1 MLKVGPAAGL
11 EQLTL
16 LARSAR
22 GAGAAELV
30 RQALEAPGVLVF
42 GEPTVLAA
50 IEQQVGKVQVEQ
62 AGQAVHQE
70 ELAARV
76 DPVTERL
83 NTRSLLFLPYSFVTG
98 TTHLC
103 VPFCMRISKLYF
115 FGDFDQF

>member
-16 LARSAR
+16 LAC

-30 RQALEAPGVLVF
+30 RQALEAPGVLLLVF
-42 GEPTVLAA
+42 GEPTARRYRTAA
-50 IEQQVGKVQVEQ
+50 GGKVQVEQ

-76 DPVTERL
+76 EAVKERL
-83 NTRSLLFLPYSFVTG
+83 NTR
-98 TTHLC
+98 
-103 VPFCMRISKLYF
+103 PFHKGSKNRF
-115 FGDFDQF
+115 

>member
-16 LARSAR
+16 LAC

-30 RQALEAPGVLVF
+30 RQALEAPGVLLLVF
-42 GEPTVLAA
+42 GEPTARCYRAA
-50 IEQQVGKVQVEQ
+50 GGKVQVEQ

-76 DPVTERL
+76 EAAKERL
-83 NTRSLLFLPYSFVTG
+83 NTR
-98 TTHLC
+98 
-103 VPFCMRISKLYF
+103 PFHKGSKNRF
-115 FGDFDQF
+115 